1 MSELLD
7 AIGGALDA
15 ASLGVLGTDIFL
27 SRAPSTPDECFVVY
41 ETGAGYP
48 IYTQGSTNT
57 ARLNV
62 ANVQVV
68 CRAGREDYETAR
80 TNLTAVVT
88 ALETLSES
96 TIDGIRI
103 LRVEQVGAI
112 APLGFDDN
120 ERPRVAGT
128 FAVTYED

>member
-7 AIGGALDA
+7 AVGGALDD
-15 ASLGVLGTDIFL
+15 ASIGVLGTDIFL
-27 SRAPSTPDECFVVY
+27 SRSPVTPDECFVVY

-68 CRAGREDYETAR
+68 CRAAREDYETAR
-80 TNLTAVVT
+80 TNLSGVVT
-88 ALETLSES
+88 ALESLTES
-96 TIDGIRI
+96 TIDGIRV
-103 LRVEQVGAI
+103 LRIEQIGSVSS
-112 APLGFDDN
+112 LGFDDN
-120 ERPRVAGT
+120 ERPRVAAT
-128 FAVTYED
+128 FSVTYEN